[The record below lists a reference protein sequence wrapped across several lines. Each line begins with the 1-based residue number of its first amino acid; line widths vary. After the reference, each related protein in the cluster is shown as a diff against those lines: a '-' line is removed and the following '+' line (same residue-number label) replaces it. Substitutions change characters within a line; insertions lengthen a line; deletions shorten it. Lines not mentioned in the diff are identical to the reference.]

1 MEDGEK
7 NDSMRRVNDLSSIDI
22 IRDDSFFQRPGNN
35 YNNNHIFIS
44 LHYEES
50 EDHKNLQELSNIM
63 NSH

>member
-35 YNNNHIFIS
+35 YNNNYNFIS
-44 LHYEES
+44 LH
-50 EDHKNLQELSNIM
+50 D
-63 NSH
+63 